1 MRDSADADA
10 STVMS
15 MVKMEMMEKALVSI
29 AVKEVMISEVAYWYA
44 ANRDDTIKDD
54 KDISELFTF

>member
-29 AVKEVMISEVAYWYA
+29 VVKEVMISEVAYWYA
-44 ANRDDTIKDD
+44 ANRDDTVKDE
-54 KDISELFTF
+54 KEI